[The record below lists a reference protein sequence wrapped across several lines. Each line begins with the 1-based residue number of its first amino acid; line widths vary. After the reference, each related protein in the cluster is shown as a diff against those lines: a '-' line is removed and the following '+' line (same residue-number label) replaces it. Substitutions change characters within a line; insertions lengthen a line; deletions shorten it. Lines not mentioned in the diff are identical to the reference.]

1 MRLFL
6 FAFLGIFAISAG
18 PALADQTDARLDA
31 LFEQL
36 RAGDGEDA
44 EAVAA
49 EIDAIWTDA
58 QSDTVD
64 LLYERAL
71 AARAA
76 DQRALAVAL
85 LDHAVGLA
93 PNFMQAHALRGS
105 LRLASGDQA
114 GALGD
119 FMRAIELEP
128 RQYDVRIAVA
138 ELMAAGGD
146 KRGAYEMLQDAL
158 EWNPHEEYALERAR
172 ELQAE
177 INGSEI

>member
-1 MRLFL
+1 MRLIL
-6 FAFLGIFAISAG
+6 LAILSLIAV
-18 PALADQTDARLDA
+18 PAAADQTDPRLDR
-31 LFEQL
+31 LFEEL
-36 RAGDGEDA
+36 RTGEGG
-44 EAVAA
+44 EAADIAA
-49 EIDAIWTDA
+49 MIQSIWNDS

-146 KRGAYEMLQDAL
+146 KRGAYEMLQEAL